1 MLKITHKSI
10 TASGKP
16 YQCMDGDEYL
26 NYLKSEKDN
35 LYHGNIGIYISRQI
49 EVGNQKLCFPFIDID
64 GLPNLHGDDKI
75 ESAICNALFTLKI
88 LKKLD
93 AVKYF
98 QIIATGGSGFRMFS
112 NILLNYDNYRGFI
125 ELVRSEMTHIHD
137 IKPTTDTDM
146 PHQMFVYK
154 GNHNHNKKELVDR
167 HSVVVSMNDFEN
179 EDVTPDYYKS
189 ITTGKLDPD
198 LVIEFMTDWFDSLN
212 PISDLTAL
220 GAFGEKIQQYQK
232 LVHEIKINPFN
243 YLQLRKNID
252 PIAPDVLLKML
263 RDKNIYAKVEKRG
276 KTQAISFMG
285 LPCPACKKTDVN
297 ARAHPPH
304 YKLKCFNANCPAAE
318 GSGGIP
324 LYKWSGIQ
332 TGKSADKFR
341 PHSKNLKAPTVFES
355 KDQARNIIRSEI
367 QNNDDTLLLI
377 TPGAG
382 KTHIALETLANTP
395 GKQIIYSCFNRD
407 LQQES
412 YEKIKSFS
420 SNHDRFHLIE
430 SRESLCQKNREL
442 KDITSKG
449 FSPAELLC
457 PNCEYRPDCQYYK
470 QKECIGPGVYFVT
483 HHMLQY
489 LLTIF
494 PDPDLIILDENLVS
508 GFLIEGK
515 CSEIQMRSLSTVLTG
530 VKYLLI
536 KEIIA
541 LGHQIGDEI
550 LRTKSYPMI
559 INGRKI
565 TAANISED
573 SLIGILAKQ
582 KQKSEDDII
591 REIRNLVT
599 TIDQHSKTY
608 LFNQDVDLKAVNWL
622 KGLVSDNLYS
632 FVWIKRNGECVFN
645 TKYITPLRYKNTP
658 VKILD
663 ATGDA
668 KAIQALTKRKI
679 KTVKVD
685 VGWNSRKIHIKIN
698 TSRGV
703 LKYAK
708 DQDLRKLLS
717 EMISEIT
724 ADKVMVITYKF
735 LTEKVLKICHTIDP
749 SKEFID
755 YHFQGPRGINKF
767 QECDAVIVIGL
778 PYSNLNSAGQDAYIL
793 FPKDNNIRDT
803 WVDSCMMW
811 ELTQNI
817 HRIRPINK
825 NNVEIIIASP
835 FWPPVFPNPDKIIDR
850 SRSTNKK
857 DLITDRLEPFVKE
870 FGFLNSDIGY
880 LANVYLKTKSKAAKE
895 FRRKVFGILPVYLC
909 LNNQNEVKFKYSS
922 FLSLEDLRLC
932 TGIALGLCESEKSEN
947 LTNEEKT
954 KSVRKL
960 ILVLY
965 ILLYYNLL
973 KNENILPMRILEIVR
988 MLKLEKG
995 VSTSKYLS
1003 SSNTNQWTELLID
1016 FKQRYPHF
1024 ESFKI
1029 KLPHARGNYVE
1040 GVGDKQKVIEFYQQ
1054 LNDFEIFGN
1063 IDVDSYQTKESS
1075 LISISP
1081 IPEGFISVF
1090 VPDNS
1095 QLIHIGIKDKFS
1107 TILMDKGL
1115 DSFKTKFIELFKNGA
1130 GKIITN
1136 NGKNLA
1142 KNFLQAGLGKCEII
1156 DIVLNEKIISNGEVD
1171 LRSITPEF
1179 IFKKCG
1185 LSEDP
1190 DISMNVSQLYKVW
1203 VNQEKLIQD
1212 LGLTDVFELEKRI
1225 IWISADIE
1233 LTGIGID
1240 IVRMLEYQESI
1251 QQRIN
1256 DIEDEIYKMIP
1267 RKISLTNNAKL
1278 KAHINRTFR
1287 LDLKG
1292 INTDSLKYVKGT
1304 KVEKTIQSIL
1314 THRQLAKENKDIERY
1329 ISLTD
1334 NNYRIHDDIEQINTK
1349 TGRFYRELQRVKK
1362 DGPMRSFF
1370 CARDG
1375 YKFVVADYSHQE
1387 ARIMGGL
1394 AKDKRCIDIFNK
1406 GKDIYLEVAKDIT
1419 GKTESQCRDFRSAAK
1434 KIVLGLNNGQTY
1446 YSIYGELNEMGFPFT
1461 PDKVVAFI
1469 DQYFK
1474 TYSGIDRYRNDSVS
1488 EAYDKC
1494 FIWSALGRH
1503 MFVSSDTKT
1512 TSLYNFPIQATGA
1525 DGFKLGLVCIY
1536 EKLKDMDAKIVHI
1549 LHDEVIVEV
1558 KEDLAQDVSVIV
1570 KKCMEAALERLVP
1583 EVPFKVEPEIRDT
1596 WGE

>member
-1 MLKITHKSI
+1 MLKITHKPI

-16 YQCMDGDEYL
+16 YQQMEKDDYL
-26 NYLKSEKDN
+26 YYLKTEKDN
-35 LYHGNIGIYISRQI
+35 LYHGNTGVYIGRQI
-49 EVGNQKLCFPFIDID
+49 EVGDQKLYFPFIDID
-64 GLPNLHGDDKI
+64 GLPKLHGDEKI
-75 ESAICNALFTLKI
+75 ESAICNALLTLKI

-93 AVKYF
+93 VDKHF

-112 NILLNYDNYRGFI
+112 DILLNYDSYCGFI
-125 ELVRSEMTHIHD
+125 EFVRSEMTHIHD
-137 IKPTTDTDM
+137 LRPTADMDM
-146 PHQMFVYK
+146 PHQLFVYK

-167 HSVVVSMNDFEN
+167 RSVVVTAYDIEN
-179 EDVTPDYYKS
+179 EDMTPDYYKS
-189 ITTGKLDPD
+189 ISVGKLDPD
-198 LVIEFMTDWFDSLN
+198 QVIQFMTDWFGNLK

-220 GAFGEKIQQYQK
+220 GTFGERIQQYQK
-232 LVHEIKINPFN
+232 LVHEIQVNPFN
-243 YLQLRKNID
+243 YLQLRKNIE
-252 PIAPDVLLKML
+252 PITPDVLQEML
-263 RDKNIYAKVEKRG
+263 REKNIYAKVEKRG

-297 ARAHPPH
+297 ARAHPP
-304 YKLKCFNANCPAAE
+304 YYNLKCFNSNCPAAE

-324 LYKWSGIQ
+324 LHKWSGIQ
-332 TGKSADKFR
+332 TKKNADKFR
-341 PHSKNLKAPTVFES
+341 SPSKNLKAPTVFES
-355 KDQARNIIRSEI
+355 KDQARSIIRSEI

-382 KTHIALETLANTP
+382 KTYIALETLANTP
-395 GKQIIYSCFNRD
+395 GRQVIYSCFNKD
-407 LQQES
+407 LQKES

-420 SNHDRFHLIE
+420 KNHDSFHLIE

-442 KDITSKG
+442 NDITQKG

-457 PNCEYRPDCQYYK
+457 PRCKQRSECPYYK
-470 QKECIGPGVYFVT
+470 QKENIGWGVYFVT

-489 LLTIF
+489 LVTLF

-508 GFLIEGK
+508 GFLIEEK

-550 LRTKSYPMI
+550 SRSKSHPMI
-559 INGRKI
+559 INGRRI
-565 TAANISED
+565 TAANITED
-573 SLIGILAKQ
+573 SIIGILAKQ
-582 KQKSEDDII
+582 KGKTEKDII
-591 REIRNLVT
+591 SEIYNLT
-599 TIDQHSKTY
+599 STIDQHSKTY
-608 LFNQDVDLKAVNWL
+608 LFHMGVDLKAVNWL
-622 KGLVSDNLYS
+622 KGLVSDNHYS
-632 FVWIKRNGECVFN
+632 FLWVKRNGECVFN
-645 TKYITPLRYKNTP
+645 TKTITPLRYKNTP

-668 KAIQALTKRKI
+668 KSVQALTKRKI

-685 VGWNSRKIHIKIN
+685 VGWNSRKIHIKVN

-717 EMISEIT
+717 EMIDEIT

-735 LTEKVLKICHTIDP
+735 MSEKVLKICHSIDP

-778 PYSNLNSAGQDAYIL
+778 PYSNLNSAGQDSYIL
-793 FPKDNNIRDT
+793 FPKDKYSDIRDT

-811 ELTQNI
+811 ELIQNI
-817 HRIRPINK
+817 HRIRPVNK
-825 NNVEIIIASP
+825 DNVEIIIASN
-835 FWPPVFPNPDKIIDR
+835 FWPPILPEPDKIIDK
-850 SRSTNKK
+850 SRSGNKK
-857 DLITDRLEPFVKE
+857 DLIIQRLKPFVKE

-880 LANVYLKTKSKAAKE
+880 ISNVYLKTKSKAAKE
-895 FRRKVFGILPVYLC
+895 FRRKVFDVLSAYLC
-909 LNNQNEVKFKYSS
+909 LNNLNKVNFQYSP
-922 FLSLEDLRLC
+922 FLFLEDLGLYKE
-932 TGIALGLCESEKSEN
+932 IAFELCESEKSEN
-947 LTNEEKT
+947 FVNDEMKKLL
-954 KSVRKL
+954 SKL

-965 ILLYYNLL
+965 NLYYYNLL
-973 KNENILPMRILEIVR
+973 KNENILPMRFQGI
-988 MLKLEKG
+988 
-995 VSTSKYLS
+995 SSSKYLN
-1003 SSNTNQWTELLID
+1003 SSNTNQWAELLFY
-1016 FKQRYPHF
+1016 FKQKYPHF

-1040 GVGDKQKVIEFYQQ
+1040 GVGDKRKVIDFYQR

-1063 IDVDSYQTKESS
+1063 IDLDSYKTKESS
-1075 LISISP
+1075 SISVSP

-1095 QLIHIGIKDKFS
+1095 QLIHVGMKDELS
-1107 TILMDKGL
+1107 TISMDIGL
-1115 DSFKTKFIELFKNGA
+1115 DTFKTKFKDLSGKSDI
-1130 GKIITN
+1130 KIITN
-1136 NGKNLA
+1136 NGKFLA
-1142 KNFLQAGLGKCEII
+1142 KSFLQAGLEKCDII

-1171 LRSITPEF
+1171 FRSITPEF
-1179 IFKKCG
+1179 IFKKCE
-1185 LSEDP
+1185 LSEDT
-1190 DISMNVSQLYKVW
+1190 DINMSVSQLYQVW
-1203 VNQEKLIQD
+1203 TYQEKLIRD
-1212 LGLTDVFELEKRI
+1212 MGLVDVLELEKGI
-1225 IWISADIE
+1225 QWISADIE
-1233 LTGIGID
+1233 LTGIEID

-1251 QQRIN
+1251 QQWISE
-1256 DIEDEIYKMIP
+1256 IEDEIYKIIP
-1267 RKISLTNNAKL
+1267 RKISLTNNDKL
-1278 KAHINRTFR
+1278 KAYLNKIFR

-1292 INTDSLKYVKGT
+1292 INKDSPKYVKDPRM
-1304 KVEKTIQSIL
+1304 KKTIQLIL
-1314 THRQLAKENKDIERY
+1314 THRQLEKENKNIERY

-1334 NNYRIHDDIEQINTK
+1334 CNYRVHDEIEQLNTK

-1362 DGPMRSFF
+1362 VGPMRSFF
-1370 CARDG
+1370 RAQDG
-1375 YKFVVADYSHQE
+1375 YKFVVADYSQQE

-1394 AKDKRCIDIFNK
+1394 ARDKRCIDIFK
-1406 GKDIYLEVAKDIT
+1406 KDKDIYLEVAKDIT
-1419 GKTESQCRDFRSAAK
+1419 GKTESQCKDFRPAAK

-1446 YSIYGELNEMGFPFT
+1446 YSIHGELNEMGFSYT
-1461 PDKVVAFI
+1461 PDQVKAFI

-1474 TYSGIDRYRNDSVS
+1474 TYTGIDRYRNDTVAG
-1488 EAYDKC
+1488 AYKKG
-1494 FIWSALGRH
+1494 FIWSKLGRH
-1503 MFVSSDTKT
+1503 MFVLSDTKK

-1525 DGFKLGLVCIY
+1525 DGFKLALVWICD
-1536 EKLKDMDAKIVHI
+1536 KLKDKDAKIVHI

-1558 KEDLAQDVSVIV
+1558 KEDFARDVSIIV
-1570 KKCMEAALERLVP
+1570 KMCMEAALERLVP

>member
-1 MLKITHKSI
+1 
-10 TASGKP
+10 
-16 YQCMDGDEYL
+16 MDGDKYL

-35 LYHGNIGIYISRQI
+35 LYHGNVGIYISRQI
-49 EVGNQKLCFPFIDID
+49 EVGSQKLYFPFIDID
-64 GLPNLHGDDKI
+64 GLPKLHGDEKI
-75 ESAICNALFTLKI
+75 ESAICNALFTLNI

-93 AVKYF
+93 IEKYF

-112 NILLNYDNYRGFI
+112 NILLNYDNYRGFV
-125 ELVRSEMTHIHD
+125 EFVRSEMTHIHD
-137 IKPTTDTDM
+137 LKPTTDTDM
-146 PHQMFVYK
+146 PHQIFVYK
-154 GNHNHNKKELVDR
+154 GNHNHSKKELVDR
-167 HSVVVSMNDFEN
+167 HSVVVSMNDFEIEN
-179 EDVTPDYYKS
+179 ITPDYYKS
-189 ITTGKLDPD
+189 ISAGRLDPD
-198 LVIEFMTDWFDSLN
+198 LVIEFMTDWFDNLN

-220 GAFGEKIQQYQK
+220 GAFGEKIEQYQK

-263 RDKNIYAKVEKRG
+263 RDKNILAKVEKRG
-276 KTQAISFMG
+276 RTQAISFMG

-341 PHSKNLKAPTVFES
+341 PHSKNLKAPIVFES

-420 SNHDRFHLIE
+420 SNHDSFHLIE

-442 KDITSKG
+442 NDITSRG

-457 PNCEYRPDCQYYK
+457 PKCEYRPKCQYYK
-470 QKECIGPGVYFVT
+470 QKENVGPGVYFVT

-489 LLTIF
+489 LATIF
-494 PDPDLIILDENLVS
+494 PDPDLIILDENLVP

-515 CSEIQMRSLSTVLTG
+515 CSELQLRSLSTVLTG

-536 KEIIA
+536 KDIIA

-550 LRTKSYPMI
+550 SRTKSHPMI
-559 INGRKI
+559 INGRQI
-565 TAANISED
+565 TAANITED
-573 SLIGILAKQ
+573 SIIGILAKQ
-582 KQKSEDDII
+582 KQKTEDDIV
-591 REIRNLVT
+591 REINNLT
-599 TIDQHSKTY
+599 STIDQHSKTY
-608 LFNQDVDLKAVNWL
+608 LFNQGVDLKAVNWL

-632 FVWIKRNGECVFN
+632 FVWIKKNGECVFN
-645 TKYITPLRYKNTP
+645 TKHITPLRYKNTP

-668 KAIQALTKRKI
+668 KAVQALTKRKI

-685 VGWNSRKIHIKIN
+685 VGWNSRKVHIKIN

-724 ADKVMVITYKF
+724 ADKVMVITYKS
-735 LTEKVLKICHTIDP
+735 LKEKVLKICHTIDP
-749 SKEFID
+749 SKEFVD

-811 ELTQNI
+811 ELIQNI
-817 HRIRPINK
+817 HRIRPVNK
-825 NNVEIIIASP
+825 DNVEIVIASN
-835 FWPPVFPNPDKIIDR
+835 FWPPVLPKPDKLIDK

-880 LANVYLKTKSKAAKE
+880 LANVYLKIKSKAAEE
-895 FRRKVFGILPVYLC
+895 FRRKVFDVLSAYLC
-909 LNNQNEVKFKYSS
+909 LNNLNEVKFKYSS
-922 FLSLEDLRLC
+922 FLSLEDLGLC
-932 TGIALGLCESEKSEN
+932 TVTALGLRESEKSVN

-954 KSVRKL
+954 KLVRKL

-995 VSTSKYLS
+995 VPISKHLS

-1063 IDVDSYQTKESS
+1063 IDVDSYKTKESG

-1095 QLIHIGIKDKFS
+1095 QLIHVGIKDKLS

-1115 DSFKTKFIELFKNGA
+1115 CSFKTKFKELFKNGV

-1136 NGKNLA
+1136 NGKFVA
-1142 KNFLQAGLGKCEII
+1142 KNFIQAGLGKCEII

-1179 IFKKCG
+1179 VFKKCG

-1190 DISMNVSQLYKVW
+1190 DINMSVSQLYKVW
-1203 VNQEKLIQD
+1203 VDQEKLIQD
-1212 LGLTDVFELEKRI
+1212 LGLAEVFELEKRI

-1233 LTGIGID
+1233 LAGIGID

-1251 QQRIN
+1251 QQQIVK
-1256 DIEDEIYKMIP
+1256 IEDEIYKMIP
-1267 RKISLTNNAKL
+1267 RKISLTNNDKL
-1278 KAHINRTFR
+1278 KAYINRTFR

-1292 INTDSLKYVKGT
+1292 VNQDSPKYVKGT

-1329 ISLTD
+1329 ISLAD
-1334 NNYRIHDDIEQINTK
+1334 NNYRVHDDIDQLNTK

-1370 CARDG
+1370 RARDG

-1394 AKDKRCIDIFNK
+1394 AKDKRCIDIFK
-1406 GKDIYLEVAKDIT
+1406 KDKDIYLEVAKDIT
-1419 GKTESQCRDFRSAAK
+1419 GRPISQCRDFRPAAK

-1446 YSIYGELNEMGFPFT
+1446 YSIHGELNEMGFSYT
-1461 PDKVVAFI
+1461 PDQVQAFI

-1474 TYSGIDRYRNDSVS
+1474 TYKDIDRYRNNTIAG
-1488 EAYDKC
+1488 AYKKGL
-1494 FIWSALGRH
+1494 IWSKLGRH
-1503 MFVSSDTKT
+1503 MFVSNGTKK

-1525 DGFKLGLVCIY
+1525 DGFKLALVCIFD
-1536 EKLKDMDAKIVHI
+1536 KLKDMDAKIVHI

-1558 KEDLAQDVSVIV
+1558 KEDIAEDVSIVI
-1570 KKCMEAALERLVP
+1570 KKCMEAALEKLVP

-1596 WGE
+1596 WDK